1 VRVLVKLGG
10 TLLEHAES
18 RATLA
23 AQLAAVAR
31 DHSLVVV
38 HGGGK
43 QVTKYL
49 EEHGVQ
55 SSFLNGLRV
64 SDEAVMDAVTKVI
77 AGTVN
82 HQLVSSLISA
92 GLHAVG
98 LSGTDGLLTIAEQ
111 LDPALG
117 YVGRPVQ
124 TDGRL
129 LELLVGA
136 GYVPAIACVAADLD
150 GRMLNVNAD
159 QMAVSCAVGW
169 RAGVLLFLTDVGGV
183 KDGSGEVVSQL
194 STEQSQALI
203 QAGIASGG
211 MQAKLEAAEV
221 AIERGVPEVVIASG
235 WERDIC
241 LRLLAGEDIG
251 TRIHAARSERDMPQ
265 PIDSRNRAATARER
279 SHGHEDEKT
288 IKSRKR

>member
-1 VRVLVKLGG
+1 MKVLVKLGG

-18 RATLA
+18 RAALA
-23 AQLAAVAR
+23 TQMAAVAR
-31 DHSLVVV
+31 DHALVVV

-49 EEHGVQ
+49 EERGVQ

-92 GLHAVG
+92 GLRAVG
-98 LSGTDGLLTIAEQ
+98 LSGSDGPLTIAEQ
-111 LDPALG
+111 WDPALG
-117 YVGRPVQ
+117 YVGRPVR

-129 LELLVGA
+129 LELLVEG
-136 GYVPAIACVAADLD
+136 GYVPAVASVAADAR

-159 QMAVSCAVGW
+159 QMAVSCATGW
-169 RAGVLLFLTDVGGV
+169 KADLLLFLTDVAGV
-183 KDGSGEVVSQL
+183 KDAGGEVISRL
-194 STEQSQALI
+194 NIEQGRALV
-203 QAGIASGG
+203 QSGIARGG

-221 AIERGVPEVVIASG
+221 AIERGVPEVVVASG

-241 LRLLAGEDIG
+241 SRLLAGEDLG
-251 TRIHAARSERDMPQ
+251 TRIQAAGMVTEWK
-265 PIDSRNRAATARER
+265 AR
-279 SHGHEDEKT
+279 
-288 IKSRKR
+288 

>member
-1 VRVLVKLGG
+1 MRVLVKLGG

-18 RATLA
+18 RAALA
-23 AQLAAVAR
+23 TQLTAVAR
-31 DHSLVVV
+31 EHSLVVV

-49 EEHGVQ
+49 EERGVR

-64 SDEAVMDAVTKVI
+64 SDEAVIDAVTKVI

-82 HQLVSSLISA
+82 HQLVSSLIAA

-98 LSGTDGLLTIAEQ
+98 LSGSDGPLTIAEQ
-111 LDPALG
+111 FDPALG
-117 YVGRPVQ
+117 YVGRPIR

-129 LELLVGA
+129 LELLVEA
-136 GYVPAIACVAADLD
+136 GYVPTVACVAADEQ

-159 QMAVSCAVGW
+159 QMAVSCATGW
-169 RAGVLLFLTDVGGV
+169 RAGMLLFLTDVSGV
-183 KDGSGEVVSQL
+183 KGGNGEVISRL
-194 STEQSQALI
+194 TIEQSSALV
-203 QAGIASGG
+203 QSGIARGG

-221 AIERGVPEVVIASG
+221 AIDQGVPEVVIASG

-241 LRLLAGEDIG
+241 LRLLAGEDLG
-251 TRIHAARSERDMPQ
+251 TRIHAANVPTQ
-265 PIDSRNRAATARER
+265 P
-279 SHGHEDEKT
+279 
-288 IKSRKR
+288 